1 MSYNVVCTHSFHIEI
16 IFSFPSTHFFNFTIV
31 FFFFFFKC
39 KECVSTAHLQKVLVP
54 LEASRLAQG
63 VDTCPQAVPPGA
75 SVSQRLCGRPFPLP
89 WRQTCHGPSWHVRCL
104 PIQQGSASSNH
115 TQGSCIQSSPQRLS
129 QRRPRPAPFSLPRG
143 LEGWGRVGESPALLA
158 VSFLTL
164 SAALGFSGA
173 GPGGGGFGGKAAVFI
188 LASQRRPL

>member
-1 MSYNVVCTHSFHIEI
+1 MV
-16 IFSFPSTHFFNFTIV
+16 
-31 FFFFFFKC
+31 FFFKC
-39 KECVSTAHLQKVLVP
+39 KECVSTALLQKVLVP

-115 TQGSCIQSSPQRLS
+115 TQGSCIRSSPQRLS

-143 LEGWGRVGESPALLA
+143 LEGWGHVGESPALLA
-158 VSFLTL
+158 VCFLTL
-164 SAALGFSGA
+164 CCSRLLRCWARRRRLWRKSNCVHTGQPEASTMTG
-173 GPGGGGFGGKAAVFI
+173 I
-188 LASQRRPL
+188 LLIG